1 MTMLSFGYDDTQLLN
16 WVANGATNNDPESFL
31 LLEPYD
37 DNNYKITTNTGNQQ
51 RSLLV
56 EINDEDTDNY
66 YAAIRAKAVQ
76 SVASKVDD
84 ESNLS
89 ITITEDKVSLAS
101 GATTMSLTNHYDN
114 VMSINKNHKTDIIV
128 SVDAYDVIDS
138 TSRATSAAGKGV
150 ITFSNKD
157 NDFTITSGSENIRTQ
172 ELFPANAN
180 DDFELIL
187 PAEHLKNIKPLGKIE
202 VLDTITFKKG
212 TGLINLVI
220 SISPEEGYCA
230 VSEIEYT
237 IPTHIGSTGLVD
249 NPCDEDVITNCKIG
263 KKELT
268 SSIKYISGAV
278 KGESE
283 ITLEAEKGNNFITV
297 KVSDDDG
304 SAKTTII
311 DADIDNSFKI
321 TTTSSQ
327 LLKGVKTVTG
337 KEVIL
342 GSIET
347 ENNNWLAVMPVF
359 KEDADNDS
367 QNSDIIIA
375 LTVLT

>member
-16 WVANGATNNDPESFL
+16 WVASGATNNDPESFL
-31 LLEPYD
+31 LLEPY

-56 EINDEDTDNY
+56 EINDEDTDHY

-76 SVASKVDD
+76 SVAAKVDD

-101 GATTMSLTNHYDN
+101 GATTMSLTNQYDN
-114 VMSINKNHKTDIIV
+114 VMSINKHHKTDTIV

-138 TSRATSAAGKGV
+138 AGRATSAAGKGV
-150 ITFSNKD
+150 VTFSNKD
-157 NDFTITSGSENIRTQ
+157 NDFTITSGSEDIRTQ
-172 ELFPANAN
+172 ELFPADAN
-180 DDFELIL
+180 DDFELVI

-202 VLDTITFKKG
+202 VLDTITFRKG
-212 TGLINLVI
+212 LGLTTLTI

-230 VSEIEYT
+230 VSEVEYT
-237 IPTHIGSTGLVD
+237 IPTHIGSTGLID
-249 NPCDEDVITNCKIG
+249 NPCDEDVSTNCKIG

-311 DADIDNSFKI
+311 DANIDKSFKI
-321 TTTSSQ
+321 TTTSSL

-347 ENNNWLAVMPVF
+347 ENNEWLSIMPVF
-359 KEDADNDS
+359 KEDAEDES
-367 QNSDIIIA
+367 ENSDIIIA
-375 LTVLT
+375 ITVLT

>member
-56 EINDEDTDNY
+56 EINDEETDNY

-114 VMSINKNHKTDIIV
+114 VMSINKHHKTDIIV

-187 PAEHLKNIKPLGKIE
+187 PAEYLKNIKPLGKIE

-212 TGLINLVI
+212 TGLINLVV

-237 IPTHIGSTGLVD
+237 IPTHIGSTGLID
-249 NPCDEDVITNCKIG
+249 NPCDEDVTTNCKIG

-321 TTTSSQ
+321 TTTSSL

>member
-76 SVASKVDD
+76 SVVSKVDD

-114 VMSINKNHKTDIIV
+114 VMSINKHHKTDIIV

-187 PAEHLKNIKPLGKIE
+187 PAEYLKNIKPLGKIE

-321 TTTSSQ
+321 TTTSSL